1 MRMSDLVTQYIKD
14 ILEQQDGEAEIKRN
28 ELATTL
34 GCVPSQINY
43 VITSRFT
50 PEQGYI
56 VESRRGGGGYIRI
69 TRINTTRGGAI
80 MHIVNSIGTALDK
93 ATAEIMLDNML
104 TRGIIEPRTAK
115 LMAAAVVKQSF
126 RSDSHNTLLS
136 SLIGDSLSADSAASC
151 VNHPRKT

>member
-1 MRMSDLVTQYIKD
+1 MSDLVAQYIKD
-14 ILEQQDGEAEIKRN
+14 VLERQDGEAEIKRN

-69 TRINTTRGGAI
+69 TRIKTTRSGAI
-80 MHIVNSIGTALDK
+80 MHIVNSIGSSLDK
-93 ATAEIMLDNML
+93 ATAEVMIDNML
-104 TRGIIEPRTAK
+104 DTGVIDSRTAR
-115 LMAAAVVKQSF
+115 LIAAAAGERVYQSVPQQY
-126 RSDSHNTLLS
+126 RDSLRASVFKNMLLTLL
-136 SLIGDSLSADSAASC
+136 D
-151 VNHPRKT
+151 T

>member
-1 MRMSDLVTQYIKD
+1 MRISDLVAQYINE

-69 TRINTTRGGAI
+69 TRINTTQSGAI
-80 MHIVNSIGTALDK
+80 MHIVNAIGSTLDK
-93 ATAEIMLDNML
+93 ATAEVMLDNML
-104 TRGIIEPRTAK
+104 SRSIIDARTAR
-115 LMAAAVVKQSF
+115 LIAAAVGERAYLGVPQQY
-126 RSDSHNTLLS
+126 RDSLRASVFKNMLLTLL
-136 SLIGDSLSADSAASC
+136 D
-151 VNHPRKT
+151 T

>member
-1 MRMSDLVTQYIKD
+1 MRMSDLVAQYIKD
-14 ILEQQDGEAEIKRN
+14 ILEQQDGEAEIRRN

-80 MHIVNSIGTALDK
+80 MHIVNAIGKTLDK
-93 ATAEIMLDNML
+93 ASAEIMLDNML
-104 TRGIIEPRTAK
+104 TRGIIDPPTAK
-115 LMAAAVVKQSF
+115 LMAAATGERAYLSVPQQYRDAIRATVFK
-126 RSDSHNTLLS
+126 NMLLTLL
-136 SLIGDSLSADSAASC
+136 D
-151 VNHPRKT
+151 T

>member
-1 MRMSDLVTQYIKD
+1 MRSMN
-14 ILEQQDGEAEIKRN
+14 GEAEIRRN

-69 TRINTTRGGAI
+69 TRINTTRSGAI
-80 MHIVNSIGTALDK
+80 MHIVNAIGSSLDK
-93 ATAEIMLDNML
+93 ATAEVMLDNML
-104 TRGIIEPRTAK
+104 TRNIIELPVAK
-115 LMAAAVVKQSF
+115 LMAAATGERAYADVPQQYRDTVRAAVFK
-126 RSDSHNTLLS
+126 NMLLTLL
-136 SLIGDSLSADSAASC
+136 
-151 VNHPRKT
+151 H

>member
-1 MRMSDLVTQYIKD
+1 MRMSDLVAQT
-14 ILEQQDGEAEIKRN
+14 ILDMLDSQDGNAEIQRN

-69 TRINTTRGGAI
+69 TRVQTDDKTML
-80 MHIVNSIGTALDK
+80 MHIVNSIGTTLDK
-93 ATAEIMLDNML
+93 ASAEVMLKNLYGQSVIDRRNANIMAVALSDRALRSAPQNIRDNLRADIFKNML
-104 TRGIIEPRTAK
+104 IAI
-115 LMAAAVVKQSF
+115 
-126 RSDSHNTLLS
+126 LS
-136 SLIGDSLSADSAASC
+136 
-151 VNHPRKT
+151 

>member
-1 MRMSDLVTQYIKD
+1 MRMSDLVAQT
-14 ILEQQDGEAEIKRN
+14 ILDMLDSQNGNAEIQRN

-69 TRINTTRGGAI
+69 TRVQTDDKTML
-80 MHIVNSIGTALDK
+80 MHIVNSIGSTLDK
-93 ATAEIMLDNML
+93 ASAEVMLKNLYSQSVIDRRNANIMAVALSDRALRSAPQNIRDNLRADIFKNML
-104 TRGIIEPRTAK
+104 IAI
-115 LMAAAVVKQSF
+115 
-126 RSDSHNTLLS
+126 LS
-136 SLIGDSLSADSAASC
+136 
-151 VNHPRKT
+151 

>member
-1 MRMSDLVTQYIKD
+1 MRMSDLVAQYIQD
-14 ILEQQDGEAEIKRN
+14 ILEQQDGEAEIRRN

-80 MHIVNSIGTALDK
+80 MHIVNAIGKTLDK
-93 ATAEIMLDNML
+93 ASAEIMLDNML
-104 TRGIIEPRTAK
+104 TRSIIDTPTAK
-115 LMAAAVVKQSF
+115 LMAAATGERAYVSVPQQYRDAIRATVFK
-126 RSDSHNTLLS
+126 NMLLTLL
-136 SLIGDSLSADSAASC
+136 D
-151 VNHPRKT
+151 T

>member
-1 MRMSDLVTQYIKD
+1 MRMSDLVTQYIKN

-80 MHIVNSIGTALDK
+80 MHIVNSIGNTLDK

-115 LMAAAVVKQSF
+115 LMAAAVGERAYLSVPQQY
-126 RSDSHNTLLS
+126 RDSIRATVFKNMLLTL
-136 SLIGDSLSADSAASC
+136 IAD
-151 VNHPRKT
+151 